1 MLLAPITVKDSSPE
15 DIEMA
20 RLFKNALQLRIK
32 RRYSLAN
39 VINLPL
45 PKARG
50 FAMPAENYDSLF
62 AVPVFN
68 QAAA

>member
-1 MLLAPITVKDSSPE
+1 MVLAPITVKEHSSE
-15 DIEMA
+15 DIEMI
-20 RLFKNALQLRIK
+20 RLFKDALQRRMK

-50 FAMPAENYDSLF
+50 FSAPVENYDSLF